1 MLYVVAVRFIKV
13 DYVVTALCLHAG
25 YLFVIVVLDGMVV
38 VVMKW
43 L

>member
-1 MLYVVAVRFIKV
+1 MAVRFIKV
-13 DYVVTALCLHAG
+13 EYVVTALCLHAV

>member
-1 MLYVVAVRFIKV
+1 MAVRFIKV
-13 DYVVTALCLHAG
+13 EYDVTALCLHAV
-25 YLFVIVVLDGMVV
+25 YLFVIVVLDGIVV